1 MDKTTPTKVPKKDT
15 QKAVQSYSTS
25 PNPMKDQTEKL
36 SKTKGV
42 AQFKMGDQLG
52 EGSFGVVRLAT
63 HILTGERVAVKIL
76 ERSRIREQ
84 KDKVRIEREIRIL
97 KSLNH
102 LNIIKLY
109 SVIETNTTQYL
120 IQEYASGKE
129 LAEYIFSK
137 KKLDDKEAC
146 RYFQQIISGI
156 EYIHKLQIAHRD
168 LKPENMLLTASK
180 DVKIVDFGLSN
191 TYKKGE
197 LLGTACGSPCYAAPE
212 MLSGKKYRGITVDI
226 WSCGIILYVML
237 CGYLPFEDNNNEGL
251 YKKIIAGK
259 FTIPDEVSKSGK
271 DLIKKILETNPKK
284 RITIPEIKKHKW
296 FNIVNPDTN
305 VHCGIDTKKDVIP
318 IDEAIVS
325 DMEKMEYKKE
335 DVRKNVLMNEHNN
348 VTTTYYLLLKK
359 KIRSKIP
366 SVSDLKSEEYDNYM
380 KDERNKMEKYNDDI
394 EQVIKERASSKGIL
408 DIIPMENDKEENN
421 DNAEEQQQ
429 QQQPKENEEQQ
440 QQQEETKV
448 DNEQTH
454 KEEDKSL
461 PKAVTESNTDNKQP
475 ETINHIE
482 VNKQNTLKQSQSKK
496 TAIKPKHPLLSS
508 KRSNTATKSFKDI
521 NRNKLALST
530 GFSKD
535 KPKNT
540 ISSYISSKLKPYKTS
555 QDEQPSSSTKQTD
568 KTLTLKDPKP
578 SFHHVRRISN
588 PISGYNTT
596 TSKAQPPK
604 SALARSSKIVNTDP
618 KTTKS
623 KTTSKKGSSV
633 QPMTKEKEIKKSL
646 EQQLT
651 SPKKQLVSK
660 IETKKYERK
669 YKEAEDKLHHPKSR
683 DKAHKSKDN
692 VTKSKTLKEDTENEL
707 TSQQQQ
713 PKTEE
718 HQQPETKKIEA
729 KVCLSPFD
737 LAYVYFMEPTEM
749 KSKLVKILNNLKYKT
764 KLEKKNNL
772 KIHCDKPMT
781 DLQFEVDFLSLP
793 QNPNTCV
800 LKFKRVGGNSI
811 QFKQLMRTLQSKLI

>member
-1 MDKTTPTKVPKKDT
+1 MDRATPTKTKDAKKVP
-15 QKAVQSYSTS
+15 QSYSTS

-180 DVKIVDFGLSN
+180 DIKIVDFGLSN

-197 LLGTACGSPCYAAPE
+197 LLATACGSPCYAAPE

-237 CGYLPFEDNNNEGL
+237 CGCLPFEDNNNEGL

-259 FTIPDEVSKSGK
+259 FTIPDAVSKSGK

-305 VHCGIDTKKDVIP
+305 VHCGIDTKRDVIP

-325 DMEKMEYKKE
+325 DMEKMDYKKE
-335 DVRKNVLMNEHNN
+335 DVRKNVLLNEHNN

-359 KIRSKIP
+359 KIRNKIP

-380 KDERNKMEKYNDDI
+380 KDEKNKMEKYNDDI

-408 DIIPMENDKEENN
+408 EIIPIENDNNEENEEE
-421 DNAEEQQQ
+421 EEQQQ
-429 QQQPKENEEQQ
+429 QLKEEEL
-440 QQQEETKV
+440 KV
-448 DNEQTH
+448 DNEH
-454 KEEDKSL
+454 KEEE
-461 PKAVTESNTDNKQP
+461 PKIETVSKP
-475 ETINHIE
+475 ETISHIE
-482 VNKQNTLKQSQSKK
+482 VNKPNTLKQSHSKK
-496 TAIKPKHPLLSS
+496 ATTRPKHPLLSS

-535 KPKNT
+535 KTKNT
-540 ISSYISSKLKPYKTS
+540 ISSYISSKIKPFKLSS
-555 QDEQPSSSTKQTD
+555 QDEPTKQTEN
-568 KTLTLKDPKP
+568 TLTLKETKP
-578 SFHHVRRISN
+578 SFHHVRRISH

-604 SALARSSKIVNTDP
+604 SAISRTSKIVNTDP
-618 KTTKS
+618 KTTKP
-623 KTTSKKGSSV
+623 TSKKGSSV
-633 QPMTKEKEIKKSL
+633 QPMTKEKEVKKSL
-646 EQQLT
+646 EKQLT
-651 SPKKQLVSK
+651 SPKKQVTK
-660 IETKKYERK
+660 IETKRYERK
-669 YKEAEDKLHHPKSR
+669 YKEAEDKVHHPKSR
-683 DKAHKSKDN
+683 DNVHKSKDK
-692 VTKSKTLKEDTENEL
+692 VTKSKTLKEETENEL
-707 TSQQQQ
+707 TVQMNQQ

-718 HQQPETKKIEA
+718 HQNENKRTEA
-729 KVCLSPFD
+729 KVCFTPFD

-749 KSKLVKILNNLKYKT
+749 KSKLVKILNSLKYKT

-781 DLQFEVDFLSLP
+781 DLHFEVDFLSLP
-793 QNPNTCV
+793 QHPNTCV
-800 LKFKRVGGNSI
+800 LKFKRTGGNSI